1 MEPRRTPNPDRI
13 RTLGRDGGPDTR
25 YRPPEAVQHDDQG
38 RDERLDAALE
48 AARRPDPRHLA
59 HEEAQIEAAGPH
71 QKALRDVGMPSQ
83 IHPTHA
89 PRLVEMGVRALQ
101 PFAALSQ
108 QAFPSGTPNPTPV
121 AMHSRARQ
129 RLALPAAS
137 PAIRLRH
144 VAAKPEVGQRDHR
157 LVAVVALV
165 ADDLGDTA
173 TGRQHRF
180 DLLGRGHQ
188 RLDHGRRVARV
199 GVLDG
204 HADDRVRL
212 QVHRVLRLSGR
223 GRGRVTNR
231 SYLRTC
237 CPNLDRIRLA
247 QLTPQDVAEGLR
259 RVKVSGNAYMAR
271 GARDVLRTALN
282 QALRWELVSRNVAA
296 LADPPRHRTREITP
310 LTPRQAGTLLEAV
323 AGHRLEALITVALGL
338 GLRQG
343 EALGLRWEED
353 VDLEAGTLSVQ
364 QTLVRAGREPRFE
377 EPKTDRSCRTI
388 TMPGVVAAALRRHR
402 TRQLEEQLAAGPEWH
417 PSGLVFTTPIGTPID
432 RGRLHGT
439 FKAILRS
446 AGLPDI
452 RYHDLRHTAAT
463 LLLVQGV
470 DLRTIMA
477 TLGHSRISQTMD
489 LYAHMMPTL
498 RGHAAEQMNAI
509 LAPKA
514 DG

>member
-1 MEPRRTPNPDRI
+1 M
-13 RTLGRDGGPDTR
+13 
-25 YRPPEAVQHDDQG
+25 
-38 RDERLDAALE
+38 
-48 AARRPDPRHLA
+48 AR
-59 HEEAQIEAAGPH
+59 
-71 QKALRDVGMPSQ
+71 
-83 IHPTHA
+83 
-89 PRLVEMGVRALQ
+89 
-101 PFAALSQ
+101 
-108 QAFPSGTPNPTPV
+108 
-121 AMHSRARQ
+121 
-129 RLALPAAS
+129 
-137 PAIRLRH
+137 
-144 VAAKPEVGQRDHR
+144 
-157 LVAVVALV
+157 
-165 ADDLGDTA
+165 
-173 TGRQHRF
+173 
-180 DLLGRGHQ
+180 
-188 RLDHGRRVARV
+188 
-199 GVLDG
+199 
-204 HADDRVRL
+204 
-212 QVHRVLRLSGR
+212 R
-223 GRGRVTNR
+223 GRGEGGITKRRDGRWMGQADLGWQDGKRRRKSLYGRTKSEVQAK
-231 SYLRTC
+231 LRETLHRKAHGMPPVPEQETVGTFLRRWLDLKKEGVRQRTWTRYEQIVRAHLL
-237 CPNLDRIRLA
+237 PNLDRIRLA
-247 QLTPQDVAEGLR
+247 QLTPQDVAECLR
-259 RVKVSGNAYMAR
+259 RVKVSGSAYMAR

-282 QALRWELVSRNVAA
+282 QALRWELVSRNVAV
-296 LADPPRHRTREITP
+296 LTDPPRHRTREITP

-377 EPKTDRSCRTI
+377 EPKTERSCRTI

-417 PSGLVFTTPIGTPID
+417 PSGLVFTTPIGTPVD

-498 RGHAAEQMNAI
+498 QGHAAEQMNAI

>member
-1 MEPRRTPNPDRI
+1 M
-13 RTLGRDGGPDTR
+13 
-25 YRPPEAVQHDDQG
+25 
-38 RDERLDAALE
+38 
-48 AARRPDPRHLA
+48 AR
-59 HEEAQIEAAGPH
+59 
-71 QKALRDVGMPSQ
+71 
-83 IHPTHA
+83 
-89 PRLVEMGVRALQ
+89 
-101 PFAALSQ
+101 
-108 QAFPSGTPNPTPV
+108 
-121 AMHSRARQ
+121 
-129 RLALPAAS
+129 
-137 PAIRLRH
+137 
-144 VAAKPEVGQRDHR
+144 
-157 LVAVVALV
+157 
-165 ADDLGDTA
+165 
-173 TGRQHRF
+173 
-180 DLLGRGHQ
+180 
-188 RLDHGRRVARV
+188 
-199 GVLDG
+199 
-204 HADDRVRL
+204 
-212 QVHRVLRLSGR
+212 R
-223 GRGRVTNR
+223 GRGEGGITKRRDGRWMGQADLGWQDGKRRRKSLYGRTKSEVQAK
-231 SYLRTC
+231 LRETLHRKAHGMPPVPEQETVGTFLRRWLDIKKEGVRQRTWARYEQIVRAHLL
-237 CPNLDRIRLA
+237 PNLDRIRLA
-247 QLTPQDVAEGLR
+247 QLTPQDVAECLR
-259 RVKVSGNAYMAR
+259 RVKVSGSAYMAR

-282 QALRWELVSRNVAA
+282 QALRWELVSRNVAV
-296 LADPPRHRTREITP
+296 LTDPPRHRTREITP
-310 LTPRQAGTLLEAV
+310 LTPGQAGTLLAAV

-343 EALGLRWEED
+343 EALGLRWEQD
-353 VDLEAGTLSVQ
+353 VDLEAGKLSVQ

-417 PSGLVFTTPIGTPID
+417 PSRLVFTTPIGTPID

-498 RGHAAEQMNAI
+498 REHAAEQMDAI

>member
-1 MEPRRTPNPDRI
+1 M
-13 RTLGRDGGPDTR
+13 
-25 YRPPEAVQHDDQG
+25 
-38 RDERLDAALE
+38 
-48 AARRPDPRHLA
+48 AR
-59 HEEAQIEAAGPH
+59 
-71 QKALRDVGMPSQ
+71 
-83 IHPTHA
+83 
-89 PRLVEMGVRALQ
+89 
-101 PFAALSQ
+101 
-108 QAFPSGTPNPTPV
+108 
-121 AMHSRARQ
+121 
-129 RLALPAAS
+129 
-137 PAIRLRH
+137 
-144 VAAKPEVGQRDHR
+144 
-157 LVAVVALV
+157 
-165 ADDLGDTA
+165 
-173 TGRQHRF
+173 
-180 DLLGRGHQ
+180 
-188 RLDHGRRVARV
+188 
-199 GVLDG
+199 
-204 HADDRVRL
+204 
-212 QVHRVLRLSGR
+212 R
-223 GRGRVTNR
+223 GRGEGGITKRRDGRWMGQADLGWQDGKRRRKSLYGRTKSEVQAK
-231 SYLRTC
+231 LRETLHRKAHGMPPVPEQETVGTFLRRWLEIKKAGVRQRTWTRYEQIVRAHLL
-237 CPNLDRIRLA
+237 PNLDRVRLA
-247 QLTPQDVAEGLR
+247 QLTPQDVAECLR
-259 RVKVSGNAYMAR
+259 RVKVSGSAYMAR

-282 QALRWELVSRNVAA
+282 QALRWELVSRNVAV
-296 LADPPRHRTREITP
+296 LTDPPRHRTREITP
-310 LTPRQAGTLLEAV
+310 LTPRQAGTLLAAV

-353 VDLEAGTLSVQ
+353 VDLEAGNLSVQ

>member
-1 MEPRRTPNPDRI
+1 M
-13 RTLGRDGGPDTR
+13 
-25 YRPPEAVQHDDQG
+25 
-38 RDERLDAALE
+38 
-48 AARRPDPRHLA
+48 AR
-59 HEEAQIEAAGPH
+59 
-71 QKALRDVGMPSQ
+71 
-83 IHPTHA
+83 
-89 PRLVEMGVRALQ
+89 
-101 PFAALSQ
+101 
-108 QAFPSGTPNPTPV
+108 
-121 AMHSRARQ
+121 
-129 RLALPAAS
+129 
-137 PAIRLRH
+137 
-144 VAAKPEVGQRDHR
+144 
-157 LVAVVALV
+157 
-165 ADDLGDTA
+165 
-173 TGRQHRF
+173 
-180 DLLGRGHQ
+180 
-188 RLDHGRRVARV
+188 
-199 GVLDG
+199 
-204 HADDRVRL
+204 
-212 QVHRVLRLSGR
+212 R
-223 GRGRVTNR
+223 GRGEGGITKRRDGRWMGQADLGWQDGKRRRKSLYGRTKSEVQAK
-231 SYLRTC
+231 LRETLHRKAHGMPPVPEQETVGTFLRRWLDIKKEGVRQRTWTRYEQIVRAHLL
-237 CPNLDRIRLA
+237 PNLDRIRLA
-247 QLTPQDVAEGLR
+247 KLTPQDVAECLR
-259 RVKVSGNAYMAR
+259 RVKVSGSAYMAR

-282 QALRWELVSRNVAA
+282 QALRWELVSRNVAV
-296 LADPPRHRTREITP
+296 LTDPPRHRTREITP
-310 LTPRQAGTLLEAV
+310 LTPRQAGTLLAAV

-417 PSGLVFTTPIGTPID
+417 PSRLVFTTPIGTPID

-498 RGHAAEQMNAI
+498 RGHAAEQMDAI

>member
-1 MEPRRTPNPDRI
+1 M
-13 RTLGRDGGPDTR
+13 
-25 YRPPEAVQHDDQG
+25 
-38 RDERLDAALE
+38 
-48 AARRPDPRHLA
+48 AR
-59 HEEAQIEAAGPH
+59 
-71 QKALRDVGMPSQ
+71 
-83 IHPTHA
+83 
-89 PRLVEMGVRALQ
+89 
-101 PFAALSQ
+101 
-108 QAFPSGTPNPTPV
+108 
-121 AMHSRARQ
+121 
-129 RLALPAAS
+129 
-137 PAIRLRH
+137 
-144 VAAKPEVGQRDHR
+144 
-157 LVAVVALV
+157 
-165 ADDLGDTA
+165 
-173 TGRQHRF
+173 
-180 DLLGRGHQ
+180 
-188 RLDHGRRVARV
+188 
-199 GVLDG
+199 
-204 HADDRVRL
+204 
-212 QVHRVLRLSGR
+212 R
-223 GRGRVTNR
+223 GRGEGGITKRRDGRWMGQADLGWQDGKRRRKSLYGRTKSEVQAK
-231 SYLRTC
+231 LRETLHRKAHGMPPVPEQETVGTFLRRWLDLKKEGVRQRTWTRYEQIVRAHLL
-237 CPNLDRIRLA
+237 PNLDRIRLA
-247 QLTPQDVAEGLR
+247 QLTPQDVAECLR
-259 RVKVSGNAYMAR
+259 RVKASGSAYMAR

-282 QALRWELVSRNVAA
+282 QALRWELVSRNVAV

-377 EPKTDRSCRTI
+377 EPKTERSCRTI

-417 PSGLVFTTPIGTPID
+417 PSGLVFTTPIGTPVD

-498 RGHAAEQMNAI
+498 QGHAAEQMNAI

>member
-1 MEPRRTPNPDRI
+1 M
-13 RTLGRDGGPDTR
+13 
-25 YRPPEAVQHDDQG
+25 
-38 RDERLDAALE
+38 
-48 AARRPDPRHLA
+48 AR
-59 HEEAQIEAAGPH
+59 
-71 QKALRDVGMPSQ
+71 
-83 IHPTHA
+83 
-89 PRLVEMGVRALQ
+89 
-101 PFAALSQ
+101 
-108 QAFPSGTPNPTPV
+108 
-121 AMHSRARQ
+121 
-129 RLALPAAS
+129 
-137 PAIRLRH
+137 
-144 VAAKPEVGQRDHR
+144 
-157 LVAVVALV
+157 
-165 ADDLGDTA
+165 
-173 TGRQHRF
+173 
-180 DLLGRGHQ
+180 
-188 RLDHGRRVARV
+188 
-199 GVLDG
+199 
-204 HADDRVRL
+204 
-212 QVHRVLRLSGR
+212 R
-223 GRGRVTNR
+223 GRGEGGITKRRDGRWMGQADLGWQDGKRRRKSLYGRTKSEVQAK
-231 SYLRTC
+231 LRETLHRKAHGMPPVPEQETVGTFLRRWLDIKKEGVRQRTWTRYEQIVRAHLL
-237 CPNLDRIRLA
+237 PNLDRIRLA
-247 QLTPQDVAEGLR
+247 QLTPQDVAECLR
-259 RVKVSGNAYMAR
+259 RVKVSGSAYMAR

-282 QALRWELVSRNVAA
+282 QALRWELVSRNVAV
-296 LADPPRHRTREITP
+296 LTDPPRHRTREITP
-310 LTPRQAGTLLEAV
+310 LTPRQAGTLLAAV
-323 AGHRLEALITVALGL
+323 TGHRLEALITVALGL

-417 PSGLVFTTPIGTPID
+417 PSRLVFTTPIGTPID

-470 DLRTIMA
+470 DLRTIIA

-498 RGHAAEQMNAI
+498 RGHAAEQMDAI

>member
-1 MEPRRTPNPDRI
+1 M
-13 RTLGRDGGPDTR
+13 
-25 YRPPEAVQHDDQG
+25 
-38 RDERLDAALE
+38 
-48 AARRPDPRHLA
+48 AR
-59 HEEAQIEAAGPH
+59 
-71 QKALRDVGMPSQ
+71 
-83 IHPTHA
+83 
-89 PRLVEMGVRALQ
+89 
-101 PFAALSQ
+101 
-108 QAFPSGTPNPTPV
+108 
-121 AMHSRARQ
+121 
-129 RLALPAAS
+129 
-137 PAIRLRH
+137 
-144 VAAKPEVGQRDHR
+144 
-157 LVAVVALV
+157 
-165 ADDLGDTA
+165 
-173 TGRQHRF
+173 
-180 DLLGRGHQ
+180 
-188 RLDHGRRVARV
+188 
-199 GVLDG
+199 
-204 HADDRVRL
+204 
-212 QVHRVLRLSGR
+212 R
-223 GRGRVTNR
+223 GRGEGGITKRGDGRWMGQADLGWQDGKRRRKSLYGRTKSEVQGK
-231 SYLRTC
+231 LRETLHRKAHGMPPVPEQETVGTFLRRWLDIKKEGVRQRTWTRYEQIVRAHLL
-237 CPNLDRIRLA
+237 PNLDRIRLA
-247 QLTPQDVAEGLR
+247 QLTPQDVAECLR
-259 RVKVSGNAYMAR
+259 RVKVSGSAYMAR

-282 QALRWELVSRNVAA
+282 QALRWELVSRNVAV
-296 LADPPRHRTREITP
+296 LTDPPRHRTREITP
-310 LTPRQAGTLLEAV
+310 LTPRQAGTLLAAV

-377 EPKTDRSCRTI
+377 EPKTDRSRRTI
-388 TMPGVVAAALRRHR
+388 TMPSVVAAALRRHR

-470 DLRTIMA
+470 DMRTIMA

-498 RGHAAEQMNAI
+498 RGHAAEQMDAI